1 MYTILSHIKFI
12 ASKGYN
18 QVFAQDYKCFYC
30 RVDEPTYIKLLK
42 LEILSLIASDFNLGD
57 MLNELGEYVT
67 DVD

>member
-1 MYTILSHIKFI
+1 MYTILCHIKYI

-18 QVFAQDYKCFYC
+18 TVFASDYKSFYC

-42 LEILSLIASDFNLGD
+42 LEILSLIACDFNLGD